1 MAEKKAAMKAAYYSE
16 FGAPDVIQIGEFPVP
31 EPAEDEVLVK
41 IAATTCNPMDA
52 YLRMGNMAKLQF
64 PHIAQID
71 YSGVVCQTGAN
82 VTQFTPGDRVF
93 GTQLNITRNGCAA
106 EYEAINLKDGMMVK
120 APESIP
126 LTECGVVSGSC
137 IAAYQGLFDHCRLE
151 KGQRVFIAGGA
162 GGVGAFAVQLAKS
175 RGAYVIASDSA
186 DALDFMRELGADEVF
201 DFKTETLA
209 DHVEEKQLD
218 AAFNIAPVPAE
229 AVAAILPYIKEGGYL
244 TSTLNSPDEDV
255 IAKSGVHFTKM
266 ATLAKNDE
274 LADIAGLIDSGDVK
288 PCITQ
293 TFTLDEVAK
302 VHALIGQTH
311 GKMLIVIDD
320 TI

>member
-1 MAEKKAAMKAAYYSE
+1 MAEKEGTMKCAYYSE
-16 FGAPDVIQIGEFPVP
+16 FGGPDVIRIGEFPVP

-41 IAATTCNPMDA
+41 VAATTCNPMDA

-71 YSGVVCQTGAN
+71 YSGVVCQAGSN
-82 VTQFTPGDRVF
+82 VTQFKPGDRVF

-106 EYEAINLKDGMMVK
+106 EYEAINLKDGMMVP
-120 APESIP
+120 APDSIP

-137 IAAYQGLFDHCRLE
+137 IAAYQGLFDHCKLE
-151 KGQRVFIAGGA
+151 KGQKVFIAGGA
-162 GGVGAFAVQLAKS
+162 GGVGAFAIQLAKS

-186 DALDFMRELGADEVF
+186 DALDFMSGLGADEVF
-201 DFKTETLA
+201 DFKAETLG
-209 DHVEEKQLD
+209 DHVGEKELD
-218 AAFNIAPVPAE
+218 AAFNIAPVPPE
-229 AVAAILPYIKEGGYL
+229 AVAAIIPYVKTGGYL
-244 TSTLNSPDEDV
+244 TSTLNSPDEDAV
-255 IAKSGVHFTKM
+255 EKAGIHFTRM

-293 TFTLDEVAK
+293 TFTLDETAK
-302 VHALIGQTH
+302 AHAMVGQTH
-311 GKMLIVIDD
+311 GKMIIVVDD